1 MLSTK
6 QLHEQSLKKPK
17 LVRSLAFVEEEA
29 RASGSGTESF
39 GSENSSDRAFI
50 DNSVSEDEWIPQG
63 RAYPDDHY
71 DNLRHDTFIDR
82 RASLAT
88 TVPASALDPDD
99 PHVSETEDD
108 LAWSL
113 FANGSDD
120 ELLRIF
126 TDSESEEEEAPP
138 PKRRKTGRP
147 ANAPAP
153 KGCAGRHKSWVFT
166 WNNYRGY
173 QVVRRL
179 KNIDCKYLV
188 AGAEVGDSGTEHLQG
203 LVMFKSEKSFKQVA
217 GLLGDCFTEPC
228 RTSFPAME
236 YCKKDGDI
244 RVEFGEPP
252 KKKGKDGNDG
262 QKAKWSSVYELAKA
276 GEVQRIGEENP
287 KILIQCHRNLKE
299 IAKEHQKKPAPLEGV
314 CGYWL
319 YGKSGAGKSR
329 FARNKFPD
337 AYKKPASKWWPFY
350 AGEDVVTLEDLDP
363 RNAHGLADNIKLWAD
378 EDAFIAEDKGAHVY
392 IRPKI
397 FIITSQYTPQ
407 EIWKDPKDV
416 AAMTRR
422 FHFMTFEQESWL
434 DPQSRISPQW
444 DDPRSVALNKKP
456 MKPLFYPADS
466 DDDL

>member
-1 MLSTK
+1 MSVHPLLPLRSLTPTFEIGFMLSTK
-6 QLHEQSLKKPK
+6 QLHEQALKKPK
-17 LVRSLAFVEEEA
+17 LLRSLAFVEEEA

-88 TVPASALDPDD
+88 TVPASFYDPDD

-108 LAWSL
+108 
-113 FANGSDD
+113 
-120 ELLRIF
+120 ELLQIF
-126 TDSESEEEEAPP
+126 TDSESEEEEAPPP

-153 KGCAGRHKSWVFT
+153 KGCAGRHKAWVFT
-166 WNNYRGY
+166 WNNYTPG
-173 QVVRRL
+173 VVRRL

-236 YCKKDGDI
+236 YCKKDGDVRI
-244 RVEFGEPP
+244 EFGEPP

-262 QKAKWSSVYELAKA
+262 QKAKWANVYEMAKA
-276 GEVQRIGEENP
+276 GEVQLIGEQNP
-287 KILIQCHRNLKE
+287 KILIQCHRNLKA
-299 IAKEHQKKPAPLEGV
+299 IAKDHQKKPAALDGV

-319 YGKSGAGKSR
+319 YGKSGAGKTR

-337 AYKKPASKWWPFY
+337 AYKKPCSKWWPFY
-350 AGEDVVTLEDLDP
+350 AGEDVAIMEDLDP
-363 RNAHGLADNIKLWAD
+363 TNACGLADKIKLWSD
-378 EDAFIAEDKGAHVY
+378 EDAFIAEDKGDHVY
-392 IRPKI
+392 IRPKKLV
-397 FIITSQYTPQ
+397 ITSQYTPQ
-407 EIWKDPKDV
+407 EIWKDPKTI

-422 FHFMTFEQESWL
+422 FHFMTFEAAGVL
-434 DPQSRISPQW
+434 AGSPE
-444 DDPRSVALNKKP
+444 PHLSSVG
-456 MKPLFYPADS
+456 
-466 DDDL
+466 